1 MLWYFLLFQNTYQ
14 LLLNSA
20 GISVYR
26 VNIKSYLALYW
37 YLLKEGQAQVHL
49 WNCDMFRIRIFWV
62 EPQEEE
68 EKLEYSIFSFQA
80 KASNKVDHFFVD
92 FSCVDSPIDQR
103 QGLKERKYDIFND
116 NSFIVAV
123 ICFGECHHQNF
134 INIFETSAVDRLL
147 QEILFFKDHLSYIF
161 SDHLDV
167 LFYTCKL
174 ISIFEEG
181 SFLFLFA
188 SLVVL
193 IPTDIQ

>member
-1 MLWYFLLFQNTYQ
+1 MLWYFLLFQNTYE

-80 KASNKVDHFFVD
+80 KASN
-92 FSCVDSPIDQR
+92 
-103 QGLKERKYDIFND
+103 
-116 NSFIVAV
+116 
-123 ICFGECHHQNF
+123 
-134 INIFETSAVDRLL
+134 
-147 QEILFFKDHLSYIF
+147 
-161 SDHLDV
+161 
-167 LFYTCKL
+167 
-174 ISIFEEG
+174 
-181 SFLFLFA
+181 
-188 SLVVL
+188 
-193 IPTDIQ
+193 